1 MLDIGCG
8 RGLVTAIAARH
19 ARRVVAADLAG
30 GAAEATRRVLADHP
44 FSTVV
49 VADVFGGTGAAWRK
63 RGVAFDAILLSEV
76 LEHLDE
82 DVAPLLRCREL
93 LSPGGHL
100 VVTVP
105 ANPKLWTEWD
115 DLAGH
120 RRRYTRKSLVSVLT
134 SAGFRVTQITSWG
147 FPLTGWLAVRG
158 ARMRGRRVAE
168 HHAGGEVPGLVE
180 RLMPAAS
187 IVFKAAAHIEPWL
200 SFLDKG
206 AGYVVVAERVD
217 SAEMRLDAAA

>member
-1 MLDIGCG
+1 
-8 RGLVTAIAARH
+8 LVTAIAARQ
-19 ARRVVAADLAG
+19 AQRVVAADLAA
-30 GAAEATRRVLADHP
+30 GAADATRRVLADHP
-44 FSTVV
+44 FSSVV
-49 VADVFGGTGAAWRK
+49 VADVFGSTGEAWRE

-76 LEHLDE
+76 LEHLDDE
-82 DVAPLLRCREL
+82 AAPLRRCREL
-93 LSPGGHL
+93 LSPCGHL

-120 RRRYTRKSLVSVLT
+120 RRRYTRQRLVGVLT
-134 SAGFRVTQITSWG
+134 SAGFRVTEITSWG

-168 HHAGGEVPGLVE
+168 HHPDGEVPSLVE

-187 IVFKAAAHIEPWL
+187 IIFKAAARVEPWL

-206 AGYVVVAERVD
+206 AGYVVVAERV
-217 SAEMRLDAAA
+217 EGIEVRLDAAA